1 MRSLE
6 RLRRGA
12 GWAARDP
19 VVWIFVLAGTFEVL
33 TGDPTLHATLLYAV
47 AVVLVAD
54 TAWRRVRGRSP
65 EPVVRPAAGARSPRV
80 TVVIV
85 GAGIAYAVV
94 FGVLRRY
101 TLPVTIGIWVPGAVA
116 VVWAW
121 RVPSRASTAPRLTT
135 AGIAAWVGLFVAFGI
150 WELAALAFQPSLS
163 VNSPGHPT
171 LSTILDPVLAHPLG
185 RIVAIGAW
193 LAAGWFLVER

>member
-6 RLRRGA
+6 GLRRGA
-12 GWAARDP
+12 GWAIRDP

-33 TGDPTLHATLLYAV
+33 SGDPTLHATLLYAV
-47 AVVLVAD
+47 AAVLVAD
-54 TAWRRVRGRSP
+54 AARQRVRGRSP
-65 EPVVRPAAGARSPRV
+65 EPVVRPAAGPRSPRV
-80 TVVIV
+80 TALVV
-85 GAGIAYAVV
+85 GAGIAFAVV
-94 FGVLRRY
+94 FGMFRRY
-101 TLPVTIGIWVPGAVA
+101 TLPVTIGIWVPGALA

-121 RVPSRASTAPRLTT
+121 RVPSRASAVPRLT
-135 AGIAAWVGLFVAFGI
+135 AVGIGAWVGLFVAFGI
-150 WELAALAFQPSLS
+150 WELTALLFQPSLS

-185 RIVAIGAW
+185 RIVAIAIW